1 MKYRLSSSLFFNFDR
16 KKRKLLLII
25 LDFFLIAISII
36 TAFWFLNDNSFIDN
50 FQKYKINEFVVINL
64 IFSLPIYY
72 FTGQYKGITKFIGS
86 YLLYRFTIRNF
97 LIIITL
103 FLTFFRAFEIV
114 IFSPSL
120 QCAIIPLLFFK
131 IKSLKLIALFK
142 LGR

>member
-1 MKYRLSSSLFFNFDR
+1 MKYSLFSSLFFSFDR

-50 FQKYKINEFVVINL
+50 FQKYKINEFVLLNL

-97 LIIITL
+97 LIIITRVSQWNTL
-103 FLTFFRAFEIV
+103 DYLLLSWYLKNHQGVWNILALIVFFHSCVRMV
-114 IFSPSL
+114 L
-120 QCAIIPLLFFK
+120 
-131 IKSLKLIALFK
+131 
-142 LGR
+142 